1 MSPSHPVVMDLIK
14 MKLEDDPLDFQANDN
29 INEREENKASSEE
42 ENLSHLEVTG
52 MKTECVDHSYEIK
65 SEIKVE
71 HTPVPT
77 SFAFVKCKVDE
88 DFFDWGKVQQEQKVQ
103 VSSEED
109 EVFPESLPPWS
120 NVPTRERFCLPRR
133 EKPDERLFNRH
144 SQ

>member
-109 EVFPESLPPWS
+109 EVFPERLNYSG
-120 NVPTRERFCLPRR
+120 
-133 EKPDERLFNRH
+133 DEQFRGLLGEI
-144 SQ
+144 